1 MQGPQMLLGAESR
14 HTGRTGGEALG
25 AGHTGTLD
33 SQRLAHNGATTSEDL
48 EVGHG
53 AAAGT
58 GAGTGGC
65 RERAEGRGRGAF
77 EERAHCPGLLEEG
90 LHWETMQLCWFLV
103 SSWKRENVK

>member
-1 MQGPQMLLGAESR
+1 MLLGAEPR
-14 HTGRTGGEALG
+14 HTGRTGREALSS
-25 AGHTGTLD
+25 GHTGTLD

-90 LHWETMQLCWFLV
+90 LHGDDATDDLV
-103 SSWKRENVK
+103 GYEEMWND